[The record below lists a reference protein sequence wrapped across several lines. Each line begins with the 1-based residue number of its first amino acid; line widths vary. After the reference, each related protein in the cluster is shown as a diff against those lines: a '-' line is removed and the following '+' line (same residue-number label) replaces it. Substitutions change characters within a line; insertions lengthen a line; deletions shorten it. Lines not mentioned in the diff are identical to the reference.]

1 MKWRQATQRDLDRVQ
16 IRTRQ
21 ARRLVT
27 SAVSCLLLASSFLSS
42 AGREQPSSTSGC
54 RVGDGTCIL
63 PSMASKGSAGAGSTA
78 PAPAET
84 PRDRSP
90 MPGQLSLAQRFS
102 CQKLEPTHSGL
113 AHPDSRISLALKS
126 PRPWRG
132 GGTGTEAR
140 HASFMKNHFS
150 SSKHA

>member
-1 MKWRQATQRDLDRVQ
+1 MLPLDRVQ

-21 ARRLVT
+21 ARPLVT
-27 SAVSCLLLASSFLSS
+27 SAVSCLLLASSFPSS
-42 AGREQPSSTSGC
+42 AGMEQPSSTSGC

-63 PSMASKGSAGAGSTA
+63 PAMASEGSARAGSTA

-84 PRDRSP
+84 PRDRSL
-90 MPGQLSLAQRFS
+90 MPRQLNLAQRFS
-102 CQKLEPTHSGL
+102 CEKLEPTHSGL
-113 AHPDSRISLALKS
+113 ADPDSRMSLALES

-140 HASFMKNHFS
+140 HASFMKNHFYS
-150 SSKHA
+150 RKHARFHQN

>member
-54 RVGDGTCIL
+54 RVGDRTCIL